1 MNENALSAEW
11 GTIYH
16 YMYCTVYVH
25 IVHTAHKHPTP
36 SVVYTAQNN
45 VLVLFLS
52 INRYFQA
59 ADVRALNR
67 EEEEGMHLNVPR

>member
-11 GTIYH
+11 GTVYH
-16 YMYCTVYVH
+16 YMYSICTYS
-25 IVHTAHKHPTP
+25 AHKHPTP

-67 EEEEGMHLNVPR
+67 EEEEGIHLNVTG